1 MSPRAFLCSRAALCI
16 LPVAAAAASA
26 RADQFDAAVD
36 RYRAVLI
43 DDIGKSLAG
52 ARRLHDCVVASD
64 AAGAKAAWLSARAG
78 WERSEVFTAGF
89 VPALD
94 KDIDAWPDAVKG
106 FHAIEAQLFGA
117 TKTDVADQARALVL
131 NLEQLDRELRDM
143 ALAPQGLLNGI
154 VRLAYEVGDSKADGG
169 ESRVSGTSLDDMRN
183 NVDGIKIAY
192 LTIFAPTVAAHDARI
207 DAEVKRRIGE
217 LKEIVA
223 VPDLRRVDADRLR
236 TLSEELVVT
245 LQNTAPA
252 LGLREPTLEESNSC
266 AAGRRT
272 FREGCRSSLLQHLPF
287 LRDPT
292 ALSIQPSPHLLIN

>member
-1 MSPRAFLCSRAALCI
+1 MSPIACLCSRAALCI
-16 LPVAAAAASA
+16 LLLAAGAASA
-26 RADQFDAAVD
+26 RADQFEAAVG

-52 ARRLHDCVVASD
+52 ARRLHDCVIASD

-94 KDIDAWPDAVKG
+94 KDIDAWPDALKG

-117 TKTDVADQARALVL
+117 NKTDVADQTRALVL

-154 VRLAYEVGDSKADGG
+154 VRLAYEVGDS
-169 ESRVSGTSLDDMRN
+169 
-183 NVDGIKIAY
+183 NVDGIEIAY
-192 LTIFAPTVAAHDARI
+192 LTMFAPTVAAHDARI

-223 VPDLRRVDADRLR
+223 VADLRRVDADRLR

-245 LQNTAPA
+245 LQNAAPA
-252 LGLREPTLEESNSC
+252 LGLRKPTLEEN
-266 AAGRRT
+266 
-272 FREGCRSSLLQHLPF
+272 
-287 LRDPT
+287 
-292 ALSIQPSPHLLIN
+292 N

>member
-1 MSPRAFLCSRAALCI
+1 MSPIACLCPRAALCI
-16 LPVAAAAASA
+16 LLVAAAAASA

-117 TKTDVADQARALVL
+117 NKTDVADQTRALVL

-154 VRLAYEVGDSKADGG
+154 VRLAYERSESKADGG
-169 ESRVSGTSLDDMRN
+169 ESRVSGTSLNDMRN
-183 NVDGIKIAY
+183 NVDGIELAY
-192 LTIFAPTVAAHDARI
+192 RTIFASEVNARDRQLGAGLQRSI
-207 DAEVKRRIGE
+207 DE
-217 LKEIVA
+217 LKTMVDR
-223 VPDLRRVDADRLR
+223 PDLRHLDPDQLR
-236 TLSEELVVT
+236 AATEELVLK
-245 LQNTAPA
+245 LQSAAP
-252 LGLREPTLEESNSC
+252 
-266 AAGRRT
+266 
-272 FREGCRSSLLQHLPF
+272 LL
-287 LRDPT
+287 
-292 ALSIQPSPHLLIN
+292 

>member
-1 MSPRAFLCSRAALCI
+1 MSPIACLCPRAALCI
-16 LPVAAAAASA
+16 LLVAAAAASA
-26 RADQFDAAVD
+26 RVDQFDAAVD

-117 TKTDVADQARALVL
+117 NKTDVADQTRALVL

-183 NVDGIKIAY
+183 NVDGIEIAY
-192 LTIFAPTVAAHDARI
+192 LTMFAPTVAAHDARI

-245 LQNTAPA
+245 LQNAAPA
-252 LGLREPTLEESNSC
+252 LGLRKPTLEEN
-266 AAGRRT
+266 
-272 FREGCRSSLLQHLPF
+272 
-287 LRDPT
+287 
-292 ALSIQPSPHLLIN
+292 N